1 MKLKECTKI
10 VLRYLQSKALL
21 KQLKASH
28 FAWFHDEFSS
38 SRESI
43 FLLYP
48 TSFILV
54 PFICWAP
61 SDRLTLLCI
70 ALSKRLLHNVTLC
83 RLWIYSVF
91 TQIGSSHKTSFMS
104 DRSVQNWPKW
114 CSFFLLFSL
123 AWGEITKLWG
133 SKQHCSTCSCLCVSQ
148 PLYVGGNH
156 RDIPLDV
163 WNKDGTLLMATMH
176 QLIVFFCGLVS
187 HSSSAFVVIFLSEFT
202 LEQQCLF

>member
-1 MKLKECTKI
+1 MVSWWI
-10 VLRYLQSKALL
+10 
-21 KQLKASH
+21 QLIS
-28 FAWFHDEFSS
+28 
-38 SRESI
+38 SI
-43 FLLYP
+43 FLLCP
-48 TSFILV
+48 ASFILV

-70 ALSKRLLHNVTLC
+70 ALCKRLLHNVTLC

-104 DRSVQNWPKW
+104 DCSVRKHAKITL
-114 CSFFLLFSL
+114 FFFHLFSL

-133 SKQHCSTCSCLCVSQ
+133 SERRCSTCSSVCVTH

-156 RDIPLDV
+156 RDILLDV
-163 WNKDGTLLMATMH
+163 WNKGGALLMATMH
-176 QLIVFFCGLVS
+176 QLIVFFCRLVS
-187 HSSSAFVVIFLSEFT
+187 HSSSALVVIFLSEFT